1 MRWPLLSRL
10 GQDVR
15 LTTGSVVRSMCDVE
29 VWMRDVAG
37 DGVVGREVR
46 ATERLRVLWVGAPR
60 TRAGTS
66 LPKRGGPIERALV
79 CLRDAERYEFTFR

>member
-46 ATERLRVLWVGAPR
+46 ATERLRVLSVEMPCGYLLHCRSAVDQLNGRWCV
-60 TRAGTS
+60 
-66 LPKRGGPIERALV
+66 
-79 CLRDAERYEFTFR
+79 